1 MRAVRLALVLLG
13 AALVVTC
20 GISAAAA
27 SGPATG
33 TVVMSGLDNPRG
45 LTFVRAGG
53 SDKDK
58 KDDDEGGGLRGWA
71 LYVAEAGRGG
81 GPGATHCI
89 TLPRGPAGFP
99 ACPGATGAVSRL
111 IGGVQERVLTGLP
124 SWALPDGSEATGPMD
139 VSFRN
144 RRHGYVAI
152 GLGAENVSFRAALG
166 SGFGWI
172 VRFRPDGSWSYD
184 VDVTAYEVVAN
195 PDGGILD
202 SNPNGLLAGAG
213 RRYVVDAGA
222 NALLRVRRDGISTV
236 AVFPSRAQG
245 RPTDSVPTAVARDRK
260 GTLYVAELTGV
271 PFAAG
276 TANVYRVR
284 RGGGEPEIFAT
295 GFTTLIDLDVDRAGN
310 LYVLEHSS
318 GPVFFGGTGTLWRID
333 RSGNR
338 KALVTGLIRPT
349 SVVIGP
355 DGAAYISNRGIAV
368 GTGEVLRFDVGA
380 PARGGDEEQE
390 EDDDEKRDDEKGD
403 DEEDG

>member
-1 MRAVRLALVLLG
+1 MRATRLALVLLV
-13 AALVVTC
+13 AALVVPC
-20 GISAAAA
+20 GTLAAAA
-27 SGPATG
+27 SGQPAG

-45 LTFVRAGG
+45 LTFVRAG
-53 SDKDK
+53 DF
-58 KDDDEGGGLRGWA
+58 DEDEHHGHKGRNLRGWA

-89 TLPRGPAGFP
+89 TLPRGPTGVP

-111 IGGVQERVLTGLP
+111 LGGVQERVLTGLP

-139 VSFRN
+139 VSFSN
-144 RRHGYVAI
+144 RRRGYVTI
-152 GLGAENVSFRAALG
+152 GLGAENVSLRPALG
-166 SGFGWI
+166 NGFGWI

-184 VDVTAYEVVAN
+184 VDVTAYEIAAN

-213 RRYVVDAGA
+213 RRFVVDSGG
-222 NALLRVRRDGISTV
+222 NTLLSVGRDGISTV

-245 RPTDSVPTAVARDRK
+245 RSTDSVPTAVARGRG
-260 GTLYVAELTGV
+260 GTLYVGELTGV

-276 TANVYRVR
+276 AANVYRVR
-284 RGGGEPEIFAT
+284 PGGGAPEVVAT
-295 GFTTLIDLDVDRAGN
+295 GFTTIIDLDVDRAGN

-338 KALVTGLIRPT
+338 EALVTGLSRPT

-355 DGAAYISNRGIAV
+355 DGAAYISNRGVSV
-368 GTGEVLRFDVGA
+368 GTGEVLRFDISAHV
-380 PARGGDEEQE
+380 RGGEDEQDEQD
-390 EDDDEKRDDEKGD
+390 EDDDDKDDGED
-403 DEEDG
+403 DG